1 MLSKNR
7 CPSGSFSMGSAES
20 SVQCVSHPGE
30 SRMDPSPDDS
40 TEPIEKLPL
49 GQRLFDNMYLLLALG
64 LLVMFVVFTGWGMW
78 EILSMPQ
85 STLP

>member
-1 MLSKNR
+1 
-7 CPSGSFSMGSAES
+7 
-20 SVQCVSHPGE
+20 
-30 SRMDPSPDDS
+30 MDPSHDDS
-40 TEPIEKLPL
+40 PEPIEKLPL

-64 LLVMFVVFTGWGMW
+64 LIVMFVVFTGWGMW

>member
-1 MLSKNR
+1 
-7 CPSGSFSMGSAES
+7 
-20 SVQCVSHPGE
+20 
-30 SRMDPSPDDS
+30 MDPSPDDS
-40 TEPIEKLPL
+40 AEPIEKLPL
-49 GQRLFDNMYLLLALG
+49 GQRFFDNMYLLLALG